1 MEILFLIG
9 RILFGGFF
17 LLNAYNHLFKS
28 QSLVGYTQSKGV
40 PFPRFAVF
48 LTGVFLLFGSLSIL
62 SGFMVVEGVAL
73 LVLFLIPVTFEMHA
87 FWKAPINLRQMEM
100 VQFTK
105 NMAILG
111 GLIMLLMIPTPWP
124 MAL

>member
-48 LTGVFLLFGSLSIL
+48 LTGVFLLFGSLSI
-62 SGFMVVEGVAL
+62 
-73 LVLFLIPVTFEMHA
+73 HA